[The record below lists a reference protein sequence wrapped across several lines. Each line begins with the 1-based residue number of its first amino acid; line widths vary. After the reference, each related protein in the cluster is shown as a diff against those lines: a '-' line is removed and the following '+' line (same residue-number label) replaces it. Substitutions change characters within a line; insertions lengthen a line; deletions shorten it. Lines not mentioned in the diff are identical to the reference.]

1 MVCPNCQSDISVTEK
16 DFGALY
22 NCPKCHSSYFIN
34 FEGQAEY
41 SDLPPPEQNSN
52 EPPENFKD
60 FSNENAAAVSAGENM
75 EAEPFISFE
84 NSNIDSMNS
93 FAAIESGFEPMIPPT
108 ADVNM
113 ASDFAGIASQIS
125 SFGNSETQLS
135 TLNYDLKISGL
146 DAKEDVL
153 ALKDLI
159 EDSRFTWD
167 APEILR
173 QIKNGELTLKKLN
186 PVQAFIL
193 AKRLHFI
200 DIKLEWEQNVLE

>member
-1 MVCPNCQSDISVTEK
+1 MICPNCQSDISVTEK

-22 NCPKCHSSYFIN
+22 NCPKCQSSYFIN
-34 FEGQAEY
+34 FEGNAEY
-41 SDLPPPEQNSN
+41 SDLPPPEQNDST
-52 EPPENFKD
+52 PPENFASSAD
-60 FSNENAAAVSAGENM
+60 QGVAGEENP
-75 EAEPFISFE
+75 AEPFISFE

-108 ADVNM
+108 PDMNM
-113 ASDFAGIASQIS
+113 SSDFANIASQIS
-125 SFGNSETQLS
+125 DFGNSETQLS

-146 DAKEDVL
+146 DTKEDVL
-153 ALKDLI
+153 ALRELI

-200 DIKLEWEQNVLE
+200 DIKLEWKQNVLE